1 MKYTVELQFKRFNLP
16 TLREET
22 LTMSLKEQSVGFRR
36 MMETYF
42 VTDDGWDQDNGYEI
56 TINDRKR
63 RIDGKWWLYSVLRIP
78 EADK

>member
-42 VTDDGWDQDNGYEI
+42 VTDNGWD
-56 TINDRKR
+56 
-63 RIDGKWWLYSVLRIP
+63 
-78 EADK
+78 

>member
-1 MKYTVELQFKRFNLP
+1 MKYTVELQFKRFNLS

-56 TINDRKR
+56 TINDRKHQTN
-63 RIDGKWWLYSVLRIP
+63 GKWWLDSVLRIP
-78 EADK
+78 EVDK

>member
-22 LTMSLKEQSVGFRR
+22 LNMSLKGQSVGFRR

-42 VTDDGWDQDNGYEI
+42 VTDDGWDQDNGHEI
-56 TINDRKR
+56 TISDGKR

>member
-1 MKYTVELQFKRFNLP
+1 MKYTVELRFKRFNLP

-42 VTDDGWDQDNGYEI
+42 VTDNGWDQDNGYEI
-56 TINDRKR
+56 TVDGRKHR
-63 RIDGKWWLYSVLRIP
+63 TNGKWWLDAVLRIP
-78 EADK
+78 DS